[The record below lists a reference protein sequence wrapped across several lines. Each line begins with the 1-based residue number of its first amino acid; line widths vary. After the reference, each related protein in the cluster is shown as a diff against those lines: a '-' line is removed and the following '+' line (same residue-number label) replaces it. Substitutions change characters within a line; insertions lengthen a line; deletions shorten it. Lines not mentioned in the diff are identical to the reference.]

1 MWIASIPN
9 ILVWAM
15 IKSNRMIISKIKK
28 YLLWIIRY
36 DKNKLPIIWISFIWL
51 IWTLCSIDLSEWYCQ
66 YQGIDSD
73 TENYWSVWRL
83 KHYDIT
89 WKRVSSVFKVSTCI
103 ISSIR
108 FRLIRLA
115 AVPVIMS
122 VWTFKTAI
130 ILYV

>member
-83 KHYDIT
+83 KHHDIT
-89 WKRVSSVFKVSTCI
+89 WKRVSSVLKVSTCI